1 MDDIYFRKITT
12 TIPLIVLVVLS
23 FFLLKPILLSIIL
36 GLILAFV
43 FTPVYDW
50 VYKITKSRNISAIL
64 ICLLLIL
71 LIVLPL
77 WFFTPII
84 VDQSIKIYLA
94 SQQMDFVTPIKN
106 IFPSLFASEEFSAEI
121 GSIIYSFVTKA
132 TNSLMN
138 SLSQLMLNF
147 PTLFLQSLVVFFT
160 FFFVLRDKEQLLSY
174 IKSLLPFSKDV
185 EKKLF
190 ESSKGITSSVIYG
203 QIIIGIIQG
212 LLVGLGFFIF
222 GVPNALFL
230 TLLACL
236 AGVFPIIGTA
246 IIWVP
251 VVIYLLI
258 AGNTFPAIGVIIF
271 GLISSSLDNFIRPII
286 VSKRTQMHSSLVLI
300 GMIGGLFLFG
310 ILGLILGPLILAYL
324 LIILEIY
331 RRKDVSGIFIQ
342 QPQKGR

>member
-1 MDDIYFRKITT
+1 MDDVYFKRIMT
-12 TIPLIVLVVLS
+12 TILLIALIVLS
-23 FFLLKPILLSIIL
+23 FFLLKPILLSIIF

-43 FTPVYDW
+43 FTPVYNW
-50 VYKITKSRNISAIL
+50 LYKIIKSKNISATI

-77 WFFTPII
+77 WFLTPIVI
-84 VDQSIKIYLA
+84 DQSIKIYLA
-94 SQQMDFVTPIKN
+94 SQQMDFVTPLKN
-106 IFPSLFASEEFSAEI
+106 IFPSLFASEGFSAEI
-121 GSIIYSFVTKA
+121 GSIMHSFVTKV

-138 SLSQLMLNF
+138 SLSKLILNF

-160 FFFVLRDKEQLLSY
+160 FFFALRDKEQLLSY
-174 IKSLLPFSKDV
+174 IKSLLPFSRDI

-190 ESSKGITSSVIYG
+190 KSSKAITSSVIYG
-203 QIIIGIIQG
+203 QIVIGIIQG

-222 GVPNALFL
+222 RVPNSLLL

-251 VVIYLLI
+251 VAIYLLL

-271 GLISSSLDNFIRPII
+271 GLISSSLDNFIRPIF

-310 ILGLILGPLILAYL
+310 VLGLILGPLILAYL
-324 LIILEIY
+324 LIIVEIY
-331 RRKDVSGIFIQ
+331 RNKKVPGIFIKQ
-342 QPQKGR
+342 NPKSR